1 MGYTKDEK
9 IEGVSVAMFLKTLM
23 DDSLINGID
32 FVSMVLGEGFKKL
45 GIRKIDQDINRR
57 IKLYKAWALGYIRA
71 RTK

>member
-1 MGYTKDEK
+1 
-9 IEGVSVAMFLKTLM
+9 M
-23 DDSLINGID
+23 DDSLMNGID